1 MKQQQP
7 DWDQITELLAEAV
20 DQPPEQRREWLRK
33 TGQPPARIAKVES
46 LLAAYE
52 SDPGFLEPD
61 DAVPAKL
68 GPWVVCGELGQGGM
82 GRVFLATHEDPSLA
96 RRVALKVVGAG
107 RAVPGLLEAFLQE
120 RAILARLEHPAIA
133 RLYDTGYTAEGL
145 PYFAMEYV
153 QGVPFDRWL
162 QDAKPSLR
170 DRVRMLAGITDAV
183 AFAHSQFVAHG
194 DLKPNNILVTPGGE
208 PRLLDF
214 GIARAWNVAEGGHLP
229 LLTPAHASPEQ
240 LQGKPISAAS
250 DLFQLGLLLQTA
262 LQAPAQGAHSREGRS
277 RELLAIV
284 ARCLQEAPEQR
295 YPSAAALRS
304 DLIAWLEHRPVSVV
318 GTHPVYLLR
327 KQLRRHP
334 MAAALVAAL
343 ILGTVAVAWQAQ
355 RAETHRAE
363 AQRQFQQTRRFAR
376 GLLATIPSLPTT
388 AQRSIVERTVG
399 LLQQLSEK
407 QEDDPVVQLELAFAW
422 MSLGHVQG
430 LPTARNLGDPER
442 AAQSYGQAIALAER
456 AHSSRPDDALPVLVT
471 LYASAAR
478 VERSRN
484 RQPAADA
491 LERKLRGLLP
501 TLEQSGPSNSLAYA
515 YSELA
520 YLATAKDRE
529 AALALYQRAVETYSR
544 VADPQLPQKA
554 YSLKRWGALLL
565 ATNQL
570 DGGIARYQQALA
582 IERAIDVT
590 PFDLSYTLSDLGLAC
605 RRQKRF
611 AEAERYY
618 REALA
623 IRERVAADD
632 PADVRAASALATI
645 QWRLGWVFA
654 DAGRPEAA
662 IPWGRR
668 GVKLSEALVNSA
680 QEPVRYEGELAL
692 ARVYLAEFLVLA
704 AAKASDAP
712 KSLPLIARQIPEVYQ
727 LLQLAAA
734 VHARAPDPNLAAE
747 LAALGVTLPDAS
759 KSESARM
766 TNRR

>member
-1 MKQQQP
+1 MKEQGP
-7 DWDQITELLAEAV
+7 DWDHITELLAEAV
-20 DQPPEQRREWLRK
+20 DQPPDQRREWLQK
-33 TGQPPARIAKVES
+33 TGEPPARIAKVES

-52 SDPGFLEPD
+52 SEPNFLEPD
-61 DAVPAKL
+61 YPVPAKL

-96 RRVALKVVGAG
+96 RRVALKLVGAG

-133 RLYDTGYTAEGL
+133 RLYDTGCTAEGL

-153 QGVPFDRWL
+153 QGVSYDRWL
-162 QDAKPSLR
+162 QGAKPSLR
-170 DRVRMLAGITDAV
+170 DRVRMLAEITDAV

-194 DLKPNNILVTPGGE
+194 DLKPSNILVTPAGE

-250 DLFQLGLLLQTA
+250 DLFQMGLLLQTA
-262 LQAPAQGAHSREGRS
+262 LQEADRESHSRELR
-277 RELLAIV
+277 AIA
-284 ARCLQEAPEQR
+284 ARCLQEAPEHR
-295 YPSAAALRS
+295 YPSAEALHA
-304 DLIAWLEHRPVSVV
+304 DLIAWLEHRPVSAM

-327 KQLRRHP
+327 KRLRRHP
-334 MAAALVAAL
+334 MTAALVAAL
-343 ILGTVAVAWQAQ
+343 VLGTVAVAWQAQ
-355 RAETHRAE
+355 RANKHRAE
-363 AQRQFQQTRRFAR
+363 AERQFQQTRRFAR

-388 AQRSIVERTVG
+388 VQRAIVESTVN
-399 LLQQLSEK
+399 LLQQLSEN
-407 QEDDPVVQLELAFAW
+407 QESDPVVELELAFAW
-422 MSLGHVQG
+422 MSLGQVQG
-430 LPTARNLGDPER
+430 LPSARNLGDPER
-442 AAQSYGQAIALAER
+442 AAHSYAQAITLAER
-456 AHSSRPDDALPVLVT
+456 AYASRPQDALPMLVT

-478 VERSRN
+478 VEQSRK
-484 RQPAADA
+484 RQTGADA
-491 LERKLRGLLP
+491 LERKLQELLP
-501 TLEQSGPSNSLAYA
+501 ALERPGPSNHVAYA

-529 AALALYQRAVETYSR
+529 AAVSLYQRAVEIYSR
-544 VADPQLPQKA
+544 VADPDLPQKA
-554 YSLKRWGALLL
+554 FALKRWGALLL
-565 ATNQL
+565 AANQL
-570 DGGIARYQQALA
+570 DAGIDRYQQALA

-590 PFDLSYTLSDLGLAC
+590 HFDLSYTLSDLGLAC

-632 PADVRAASALATI
+632 PADVRAAWALATI

-654 DAGRPEAA
+654 DAGRPEEAVL
-662 IPWGRR
+662 WGRR
-668 GVKLSEALVNSA
+668 GVKLSETLANSA
-680 QEPVRYEGELAL
+680 PARVQYASELAL

-704 AAKASDAP
+704 AAKASEAP
-712 KSLPLIARQIPEVYQ
+712 KSLPIIARQIPEVRQ
-727 LLQLAAA
+727 LLQSVTAAY
-734 VHARAPDPNLAAE
+734 ARNPNPNLAAE
-747 LAALGVTLPDAS
+747 LAALGVMLPDAS
-759 KSESARM
+759 KSQSARM
-766 TNRR
+766 TSRR